1 MIALVDC
8 NSFYASC
15 ETVFRPD
22 LRGKPVVVLSN
33 NDGCVV
39 ARSAEAKALGIAM
52 AVPFFQVAD
61 LIRRHKVAVFSSNYA
76 LYADMSQRVM
86 RILTMHC
93 PAVEQ
98 YSIDEA
104 FADLRGIR
112 KLPDFAAEL
121 RRTIR
126 QWTGLTVSVGVGSS
140 KTLAKL
146 AADAGKKYP
155 GTGGVVVLEDAIR
168 RQRLLKLTPVEDVWG
183 VGRRLAPKLQ
193 ALGIHSAH
201 DLANTDGAL
210 LRRRFS
216 VVMSRL
222 AEELRG
228 HPCLPLE
235 DVPATR
241 KQIIRSRS
249 FGSAITTL
257 AAMREAISTFTEL
270 ACARLR
276 YEGLYA
282 RMLSVFVQTSPFAS
296 STASGSSSFYG
307 NAAHGSLMRPLNDT
321 LHCNR
326 LAQRLLK
333 DVWKEEYAYIKAGV
347 ILGELSRSAQWQS
360 SFFDAP
366 IRDNARLMAAV
377 DTINREVG
385 RVQLAASGLNPG
397 WAMRRQH
404 LSPAYTTRWADLP
417 RVV

>member
-15 ETVFRPD
+15 ETIFRPD
-22 LRGKPVVVLSN
+22 LRGRPVVVLSN

-52 AVPFFQVAD
+52 AVPFFKVAP

-86 RILTMHC
+86 RILAMLC

-112 KLPDFAAEL
+112 NLPEFAADL

-126 QWTGLTVSVGVGSS
+126 QWTGIPVSVGVAPS

-146 AADAGKKYP
+146 AADACKKYP
-155 GTGGVVVLEDAIR
+155 KTDGVVVLEDEKR
-168 RQRLLKLTPVEDVWG
+168 RQRLLKQTPVEDIWG
-183 VGRRLAPKLQ
+183 VGARLAPKLQ
-193 ALGIHSAH
+193 ALGIHSAC
-201 DLANTDGAL
+201 DLAQTESAL
-210 LRRRFS
+210 LQRRFS
-216 VVMSRL
+216 VVIARL
-222 AEELRG
+222 SEELRG
-228 HPCLPLE
+228 HSCLPLE
-235 DVPATR
+235 ELPATR

-249 FGSAITTL
+249 FGSPVTAL
-257 AAMREAISTFTEL
+257 AAMREAISTFTEI

-282 RMLSVFVQTSPFAS
+282 CSLSVFVQTSPFAKGAAFYAN
-296 STASGSSSFYG
+296 AS
-307 NAAHGSLMRPLNDT
+307 HGALPRPLNDT

-326 LAQRLLK
+326 LAQCLLANI
-333 DVWKEEYAYIKAGV
+333 WKEGHSYIKAGV
-347 ILGELSRSAQWQS
+347 MLGELSRSSRWQG
-360 SFFDAP
+360 SFFDP
-366 IRDNARLMAAV
+366 PMRDNTRLMAAI
-377 DTINREVG
+377 DAINHKVG
-385 RVQLAASGLNPG
+385 TVQLAASGLKPE
-397 WAMRRQH
+397 WAIRRQH

-417 RVV
+417 RVR